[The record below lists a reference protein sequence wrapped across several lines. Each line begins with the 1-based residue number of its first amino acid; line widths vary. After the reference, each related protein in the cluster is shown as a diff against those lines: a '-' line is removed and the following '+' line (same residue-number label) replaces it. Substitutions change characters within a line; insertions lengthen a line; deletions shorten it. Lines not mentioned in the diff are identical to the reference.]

1 MHLIVSVH
9 TAANWRGSL
18 QNECTVRRLWRRP
31 NQPLS
36 RWAPLKT
43 LRLPM
48 ILLLSPILVVQIW
61 FQVHCQVS
69 PKRHLTSWCLWQ
81 NPQMLCLIMSNEDT
95 NSSCDLPS
103 ICFACSAVPLQY
115 DVNSA
120 ACLRRLFNVWRRQTG
135 KNKIRLGSEDQWR
148 RTRAAIQRGTGAV
161 WIIVIV
167 WDARFVTIIL
177 GFLFHVT

>member
-9 TAANWRGSL
+9 TAANWRGYL
-18 QNECTVRRLWRRP
+18 QDECTVRRLLRRP
-31 NQPLS
+31 NQPLWNRSWLS
-36 RWAPLKT
+36 RWAPWRTWKY
-43 LRLPM
+43 R
-48 ILLLSPILVVQIW
+48 

-69 PKRHLTSWCLWQ
+69 PKRHSTSWCLWQ

-161 WIIVIV
+161 WILVII
-167 WDARFVTIIL
+167 WNARFVAIFL
-177 GFLFHVT
+177 GFLLYVT